1 MVILDVVKLVSEIL
15 YLCLAEKWSFV
26 LFTALELLNPFKG
39 SQILQIYKDPIAL
52 TSRRKVRLNIQTF
65 FSK

>member
-1 MVILDVVKLVSEIL
+1 MVISDVVKLVSEIL

-39 SQILQIYKDPIAL
+39 SQILQIYKDPIA
-52 TSRRKVRLNIQTF
+52 
-65 FSK
+65 